1 MSSGAAPS
9 IEYLASLA
17 QQEIATARR
26 IAQENLADVKKTV
39 APAVADLKKKI
50 VEKVGGGSSLE
61 SLCDLCALPVVKNGP
76 GVQAEIKRLLSL
88 EQSLE
93 ADAAMLR
100 NVSDTF
106 KRLEQEIDQAPSVD
120 QSEFAN
126 LGAASLKI
134 AELLEQEKQ
143 HDARRAEMVAA
154 EREAT
159 VVLPLDE
166 G

>member
-1 MSSGAAPS
+1 MPRC
-9 IEYLASLA
+9 Y
-17 QQEIATARR
+17 
-26 IAQENLADVKKTV
+26 
-39 APAVADLKKKI
+39 
-50 VEKVGGGSSLE
+50 
-61 SLCDLCALPVVKNGP
+61 
-76 GVQAEIKRLLSL
+76 
-88 EQSLE
+88 
-93 ADAAMLR
+93 

-166 G
+166 GG